1 MTELVYVLVSA
12 CPALAAI
19 VGIVIAALIITKR
32 VATAITTIT
41 ETISTLKDSEIQE
54 LKVSKED
61 LLQINNQLL
70 NELKEERLLTK
81 ELLTKI
87 DRIKRD

>member
-1 MTELVYVLVSA
+1 MTELAYVLISS

-19 VGIVIAALIITKR
+19 LGIVIAALIITKR